1 MLSNIKSG
9 FTYVE
14 LIMAILITALV
25 AGFVLTGMTNAKT
38 ALYKLRLKEQAFDTL
53 KGYTDFWKG
62 KIAVNEIPA
71 ITNNCTNYSNNS
83 LHSNFY
89 CLDKDDNNDCIVEA
103 EACYDIK
110 IAQTGLSN
118 ARRADLTTE
127 IRWEDAY
134 NNKDTLYFCVT
145 QIIY

>member
-14 LIMAILITALV
+14 LITAILITALV
-25 AGFVLTGMTNAKT
+25 AAFVLTGMTNAKT
-38 ALYKLRLKEQAFDTL
+38 ALYKLRLKEQAYDTL

-62 KIAVNEIPA
+62 KIAVNEIPS
-71 ITNNCTNYSNNS
+71 ITSNCNNYSNNN

-89 CLDKDDNNDCIVEA
+89 CLDRDINDECIVEA

-110 IAQTGLSN
+110 VAQTGISS
-118 ARRADLTTE
+118 ARRAALTTE